1 MELNNTNGGVNNM
14 NDFGVSDILTGR
26 VLGLGGFGY
35 GYGNNIGMNC
45 SAGYGSPY
53 ANLASIQHSV
63 GHAENTAHN
72 DSTCNRE
79 VYSQGLENA
88 LGRLD
93 QLQADN
99 KFENTNTN
107 MSNGF
112 NRLCDK
118 TEFNN
123 TNSIIRQAEMNLN
136 LFREMAAIRAE
147 GKDCCCETQKAI
159 ADAAKEAAKCCC
171 EAQLRAAE
179 NQAALLLKMCED
191 KNETLVAISAG
202 FTAIKDRELNAANAR
217 ITQLETINA
226 LSHHGHHNNGCH
238 NNN

>member
-1 MELNNTNGGVNNM
+1 MELLNNNSKENGGNGMNGV

-26 VLGLGGFGY
+26 GLGLGGFGY
-35 GYGNNIGMNC
+35 GYGNMGVGCN
-45 SAGYGSPY
+45 AGYGSPY
-53 ANLASIQHSV
+53 ANLATIQH
-63 GHAENTAHN
+63 GINHAEISSHN
-72 DSTCNRE
+72 DATCNRE
-79 VYSQGLENA
+79 VYTQGLNNA

-112 NRLCDK
+112 NRICDK
-118 TEFNN
+118 LVADN
-123 TNSIIRQAEMNLN
+123 TSNLIRSAENNLN
-136 LFREMAAIRAE
+136 MFREMASIRAE
-147 GKDCCCETQKAI
+147 AKDCCCETQKAI
-159 ADAAKEAAKCCC
+159 AEAAKEAAKCCC

-191 KNETLVAISAG
+191 KNETLVAMAAG

-226 LSHHGHHNNGCH
+226 INNHHHN
-238 NNN
+238 